1 MSMTEA
7 LNDAGIWVRGE
18 ISAEIDV
25 SGVSTARS
33 AEKAGVITGQGNAAG
48 GDLKNVDS
56 GIARGA
62 RNVAV
67 GGNDGIVGHD
77 ADGAF

>member
-1 MSMTEA
+1 MTEA
-7 LNDAGIWVRGE
+7 LNGAGIWVRGE

-25 SGVSTARS
+25 SSVSTARS

-48 GDLKNVDS
+48 DDFQNIYSDV
-56 GIARGA
+56 ARGT